1 MPLLL
6 RWWVASNRPTDP
18 FPLLT
23 RIKQTELAERRAF
36 VTRTKQALVK
46 VWNSLESDYV
56 KQKMANDER
65 DVSERVLLLCCGPG
79 RAGR

>member
-1 MPLLL
+1 
-6 RWWVASNRPTDP
+6 
-18 FPLLT
+18 
-23 RIKQTELAERRAF
+23 LAERRAF

-65 DVSERVLLLCCGPG
+65 DVSERVLLLCWGPG
-79 RAGR
+79 RACS